1 MTNTIDDLYKVK
13 NIFIIPVFFDFLNCK
28 YILLDLILGNSVKI
42 RF

>member
-13 NIFIIPVFFDFLNCK
+13 NMFIISVFFDFLNHK
-28 YILLDLILGNSVKI
+28 YTLLDLILGNSVKI